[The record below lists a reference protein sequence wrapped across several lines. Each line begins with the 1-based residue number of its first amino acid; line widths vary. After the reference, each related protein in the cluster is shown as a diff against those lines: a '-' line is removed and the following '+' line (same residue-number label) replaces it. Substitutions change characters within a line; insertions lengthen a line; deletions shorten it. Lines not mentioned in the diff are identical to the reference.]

1 MITGA
6 SSGLGRE
13 SARALAAAGARV
25 ILAAR
30 NTDALG
36 EADRWI
42 HAEVPDAKTATVQL
56 DLTSL
61 TSVRT
66 AAGKI
71 REATPVID
79 ILMNNAGVMFTP
91 FSRTQDGFEIQLGT
105 NHLGHFEFTRLLT
118 PQLTAAAGA
127 RIVILSSGGHV
138 MGDVD
143 VDDPNWEHRE
153 YDKFAAYGASKTAN
167 ILHAKEADRRLCEF
181 GIRAYAVHPG
191 TVATSLARYM
201 SKSDFSQLRKYAVAS
216 GAARG
221 ERTDGYLDF
230 TTPEYGSATQVWAA
244 VSPELADRG
253 GEYLESCGVSDRGRA
268 LRGRRRACRGAVG
281 SLREVMCDNVTRT
294 ERRKQEVREKILA
307 AAFDLFLAQG
317 VACDQDRGDLRACRR
332 GQPNVLQP
340 LRHSS
345 RHDARVGER
354 RLVNLHDV
362 FFDRGDEA
370 IPVRLIGVFDD
381 IAIALVKSGDTYRE
395 MIGEMLAASGYGIQR
410 GFNLHDT
417 FVELVKE
424 GVARGEVSERHDAET
439 LADIIVGALS
449 GGIVNWT
456 ADVTYSLE
464 TNLHNLGVALAEL
477 LTS

>member
-1 MITGA
+1 MTESRSALDVVEGIDLSGKTCVITGA

-118 PQLTAAAGA
+118 PQLSAAAGA

-138 MGDVD
+138 MGDID
-143 VDDPNWEHRE
+143 VDDPNWEDRE
-153 YDKFAAYGASKTAN
+153 YDKFVAYGASKTAN
-167 ILHAKEADRRLCEF
+167 ILHAKEADRRWCEL

-191 TVATSLARYM
+191 TVATSLARHM

-216 GAARG
+216 GAERG
-221 ERTDGYLDF
+221 EHTDGYLDF

-253 GEYLESCGVSDRGRA
+253 GEYLESCGV
-268 LRGRRRACRGAVG
+268 CNAVAPYA
-281 SLREVMCDNVTRT
+281 D
-294 ERRKQEVREKILA
+294 
-307 AAFDLFLAQG
+307 
-317 VACDQDRGDLRACRR
+317 
-332 GQPNVLQP
+332 
-340 LRHSS
+340 
-345 RHDARVGER
+345 
-354 RLVNLHDV
+354 
-362 FFDRGDEA
+362 
-370 IPVRLIGVFDD
+370 
-381 IAIALVKSGDTYRE
+381 
-395 MIGEMLAASGYGIQR
+395 
-410 GFNLHDT
+410 
-417 FVELVKE
+417 
-424 GVARGEVSERHDAET
+424 DAEHAAE
-439 LADIIVGALS
+439 LWALS
-449 GGIVNWT
+449 EKLCAT
-456 ADVTYSLE
+456 T
-464 TNLHNLGVALAEL
+464 
-477 LTS
+477 